1 MIDDDA
7 LDIALFAL
15 PLATPPD
22 DLRASIL
29 RATIYAPAP
38 APALAPAMSTIEIA
52 IVGVAAAIGVWLLV
66 LLIGNHQSAEAF
78 ANRAYAFVRP
88 FGNLQTLGWLAAGIA
103 VAVTVAMFPE
113 TLDLRI
119 RRGRP
124 QA

>member
-7 LDIALFAL
+7 LDLAIFAL

-29 RATIYAPAP
+29 RATIYSP

-88 FGNLQTLGWLAAGIA
+88 FGNLQALGWLVAGTA

-113 TLDLRI
+113 TLDLHI
-119 RRGRP
+119 GRGRP